1 MKYNTH
7 SRIYAIARGLLI
19 AASTLALL
27 FGLASN
33 GRADMPRDIPQR
45 AASDIL
51 QECALEF
58 WQRVNAARQDPLGT
72 AARLEIPAAT
82 VRQVFATQ
90 EWVLEQGLPPL
101 AWNHVLAHS
110 ATIHG
115 RDMFERFYYDYVNP
129 EGLTYWDRI
138 EAAGYIPAEAGE
150 TINAL
155 FFENLIPVEEGLG
168 ILVDTML
175 RDELAGNPAVERN
188 IFNPDFTDV
197 GISFTAGNALIVGD
211 QPYVYLVL
219 ADFARHRQPQRPRI
233 IGTYPEGYA
242 IVVHPLDG
250 GWYQLHE
257 LQEVA
262 DPTAGT
268 YQITLPVGG
277 ADLILID
284 NYGMGYVADIASL
297 RDTFPNYV
305 NEAGYTFNNPNILHN
320 FIPEEPVK

>member
-175 RDELAGNPAVERN
+175 RDELTGNPAVERN
-188 IFNPDFTDV
+188 IFNPDFIEM
-197 GISFTAGNALIVGD
+197 GAGFFAESIPLLGE
-211 QPYVYLVL
+211 QPYAYLLL
-219 ADFARHRQPQRPRI
+219 ADFARTHEAPTYV
-233 IGTYPEGYA
+233 IGTYPLDCS
-242 IVVHPLDG
+242 VVMRPTMTG
-250 GWYQLHE
+250 GWFSVHSDLSPVQL
-257 LQEVA
+257 
-262 DPTAGT
+262 PAGLF
-268 YQITLPVGG
+268 QVKLPYGG
-277 ADLILID
+277 ADFVLLTKHGLGAPVD
-284 NYGMGYVADIASL
+284 YASVADEVTGSAQARSTNTNAAV
-297 RDTFPNYV
+297 TFKN
-305 NEAGYTFNNPNILHN
+305 AGTEL
-320 FIPEEPVK
+320 